1 MNGKSL
7 LSACALALSGGACS
21 TYPLPQDTT
30 GSLTHQI
37 VAHVRCEARDGLR
50 KTAIEQLRRYFAT
63 EPVLGAET
71 GGQLAQRLETYPNDF
86 IGLQLT
92 KLAPRARK
100 IFSFYANSQI
110 AYAFTLD
117 LTESNIDDFNI
128 GFSRAF
134 SKRRDG
140 IALGA
145 TASRSRNVK
154 RDFNIVDTFGEL
166 ALKVDDT
173 YCSEKGGINIVY
185 PLVGKLPIEDLI
197 SNYIEMNQF
206 SILGGGGKDPKT
218 VFGTEANP
226 AIPQMGDTIIFD
238 TKFTGS
244 AGPTF
249 TLNPTGMGFLLASAD
264 FKTEDYR
271 QDRHQLIITV
281 STAPDQAKAH
291 RSNPGSPMV
300 APFVAGRSTEQSR
313 VDFARE
319 TLFLQREKNVDDA
332 LIQFGNIVARQTP

>member
-50 KTAIEQLRRYFAT
+50 KTAIEQLARYFAT
-63 EPVLGAET
+63 TPVLGSET
-71 GGQLAQRLETYPNDF
+71 GGELARRLDRNRDAFLHLEIKRFTP
-86 IGLQLT
+86 
-92 KLAPRARK
+92 AARK

-117 LTESNIDDFNI
+117 LTESNVDGFNV

-134 SKRRDG
+134 SARRDG
-140 IALGA
+140 VALGA
-145 TASRSRNVK
+145 TSSRSRNVK

-166 ALKVDDT
+166 ALKVDDG
-173 YCSEKGGINIVY
+173 YCSEKNGINIVY

-206 SILGGGGKDPKT
+206 SILGGGGTDRKA

-238 TKFTGS
+238 TKFTGT

-249 TLNPTGMGFLLASAD
+249 ALNPAGMGFLLASAD

-291 RSNPGSPMV
+291 RLNPGSPSV
-300 APFVAGRSTEQSR
+300 APFVAGRNAEQSR

-332 LIQFGNIVARQTP
+332 LIQFGNSVARQTP